1 MATHS
6 APRAPQGTGE
16 HVLAAPASGAEGARR
31 VLAVL
36 QAFSPQ
42 QHTLTARELA
52 ELTAIP
58 LPSMYRYIALLRD
71 TGLLI
76 GDDHGAYHLSP
87 RFISLARAA
96 EAAETLI
103 DVADPVCASGPRV
116 RRDGD
121 LCQADRPGAGL
132 RSPGGVGAPPAR
144 DVRAGPVAA
153 APAGRERA
161 GAARGPDRAAAARAA
176 RATGET
182 DPPAA
187 VRLEQEIAKVAARG
201 WATSEEEIDR
211 GVWAAAAAVTDGR
224 STVAALTV
232 PSPLVRAPSAQ
243 QERLLGQVRT
253 AAARLSR
260 LIENARL
267 SARKPIEHEPGPKP
281 CGDSGNLSGTHN
293 SPGDFLKHFQ
303 SLSRLL
309 DCYSTVI
316 LPACQISRVRPN

>member
-1 MATHS
+1 M
-6 APRAPQGTGE
+6 
-16 HVLAAPASGAEGARR
+16 AAPASGAEGARR

-103 DVADPVCASGPRV
+103 DVANPVMRNLVRECGETVIFVRLIARVPVCVHRVESEHHLRATFEPGQSLPLLQGASGRV
-116 RRDGD
+116 LLAGLTERQRRD
-121 LCQADRPGAGL
+121 LL
-132 RSPGGVGAPPAR
+132 APLAQ
-144 DVRAGPVAA
+144 
-153 APAGRERA
+153 
-161 GAARGPDRAAAARAA
+161 
-176 RATGET
+176 T
-182 DPPAA
+182 DPTAA

-267 SARKPIEHEPGPKP
+267 SARKTDRARARTKA
-281 CGDSGNLSGTHN
+281 
-293 SPGDFLKHFQ
+293 
-303 SLSRLL
+303 
-309 DCYSTVI
+309 VW
-316 LPACQISRVRPN
+316 